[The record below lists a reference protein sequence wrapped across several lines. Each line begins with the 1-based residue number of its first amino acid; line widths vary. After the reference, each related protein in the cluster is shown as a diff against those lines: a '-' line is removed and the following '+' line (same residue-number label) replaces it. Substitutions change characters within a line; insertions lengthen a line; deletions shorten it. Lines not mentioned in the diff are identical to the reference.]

1 MHGPVGGGSGAVPVT
16 ARVLV
21 IGAAGVFG
29 SRLAEGLLR
38 SGFEV
43 VAAGRDAGRIEAVM
57 ARLKAEFPGAVV
69 GTVVLDTATLT
80 PADLEATGAT
90 IVADAAGPFQGAA
103 PTTARAAIAAGLHYV
118 DLADGRD
125 FVAAFPALDGAAKAA
140 GVVALTGCS
149 STPALSNAAI
159 DRLTAGWR
167 EVISVGAAISPG
179 ARAPRGLS
187 VMRAILSWLG
197 RPVRVFEGG
206 AWTTRRGWSGL
217 YRRDFGTAGRRRVSL
232 CETPDLDLFP
242 ERFRPRERALFLA
255 GLEPGAA
262 HLGAWLLSWL
272 ASAFRLD
279 PAALAKPLVE
289 VSGWAAA
296 FGSDRGAMQVDAYG
310 VDGDGRAV
318 RAVWRLVA
326 EPGEG
331 PVTPSLPALA
341 AIKAIAAG
349 RVAPGAR
356 PCVGVLML
364 EDVVAEMAPHGLAT
378 KTVVERGATCARAIG
393 PAFDGLPSA
402 IRALHE
408 TPGRSLWRGEA
419 ATKGAANP
427 VAATVARLIGFP
439 KTQAAC
445 PAEVEIEADGD
456 RSIWRRRIGGH
467 AFASVLSAP
476 RAGGRMSERFGPLTM
491 DLRLAPEGE
500 RLIYHVEGWRLG
512 PIPLPRALVP
522 STRAHEEVDAAG
534 RFVFDVEI
542 SAPLIGRLVRYRGWL
557 VREALA

>member
-1 MHGPVGGGSGAVPVT
+1 MT
-16 ARVLV
+16 TRVLV
-21 IGAAGVFG
+21 IGAVGVFG

-43 VAAGRDAGRIEAVM
+43 VAAGRDAGRTAAVA

-69 GTVVLDTATLT
+69 EAVVLDTATLT
-80 PADLEATGAT
+80 PPGLKATGAA

-103 PTTARAAIAAGLHYV
+103 PATARAAIAAGLHYV

-125 FVAAFPALDGAAKAA
+125 FVAAFPALDGEAKAA
-140 GVVALTGCS
+140 GVVVLTGCS
-149 STPALSNAAI
+149 SSPALSNAAL

-167 EVISVGAAISPG
+167 EVVSVEAAISPG

-187 VMRAILSWLG
+187 VVRAILSWLG
-197 RPVRVFEGG
+197 KPVRVFEGG

-217 YRRDFGTAGRRRVSL
+217 FRRDFGEAGRRRVSL

-255 GLEPGAA
+255 GLEPDVA
-262 HLGAWLLSWL
+262 HLGAWFLGWL
-272 ASAFRLD
+272 VGIFRVD
-279 PAALAKPLVE
+279 AAALAKPLVG
-289 VSGWAAA
+289 VSGRAAA
-296 FGSDRGAMQVDAYG
+296 FGSDRGAMRVEAYG
-310 VDGDGRAV
+310 VDRDGRAV

-326 EPGEG
+326 EPGVG

-356 PCVGVLML
+356 PCVGVLTL
-364 EDVVAEMAPHGLAT
+364 EDVVAEMTPHGLAT
-378 KTVVERGATCARAIG
+378 ETVVERGATYARAIG
-393 PAFDGLPSA
+393 QAFDGLPSA

-419 ATKGAANP
+419 ETEGAASP
-427 VAATVARLIGFP
+427 VAAAVARLIGFP
-439 KTQAAC
+439 KAQATC
-445 PAEVEIEADGD
+445 PAEVKIEADGG
-456 RSIWRRRIGGH
+456 RSVWRRRIGGH

-476 RAGGRMSERFGPLTM
+476 RAGGRMSERFGLLTM

-500 RLIYHVEGWRLG
+500 RLIYRVDGWRLG
-512 PIPLPRALVP
+512 PMPLPRALAP

-557 VREALA
+557 IREA